1 MPPHE
6 NSLRDNDVTL
16 VIRSPARSRD
26 NYGVVL
32 CLVVKDEAPIH
43 VPVQIWKG
51 EKQTS
56 LLAGS
61 IHNDD
66 CSPCVTTSDSY
77 LFLDCVGTLP
87 PRSLIACW

>member
-1 MPPHE
+1 MKSDFSPVSKNEAQFCNIILGMPPHE

-43 VPVQIWKG
+43 VPVLQYKSG
-51 EKQTS
+51 K
-56 LLAGS
+56 
-61 IHNDD
+61 
-66 CSPCVTTSDSY
+66 V
-77 LFLDCVGTLP
+77 
-87 PRSLIACW
+87 RSRLVC